1 MVTLYRCSLPQSGS
15 KPVASAAAVAAVAK
29 THSWLVA
36 CPARSRYRRTH
47 RAPACNQCKR
57 PSQSSRRATGAERMQ
72 GPAHTSRTQHM
83 PRLCNMTSTRVAP
96 EHAPWLFNF
105 KASNDSYHVCNISCS
120 CLHVRPTSNSEWTC
134 MLHSTSC
141 RPLAARPTAHGP
153 DIGTLSGAVGPIP
166 GGTGPKNATNHI
178 FRYRRPT
185 ACKHA
190 RSRLRHGAKG
200 RRKPELPVQSAPS

>member
-105 KASNDSYHVCNISCS
+105 KASNDSYMCATSAAAACM
-120 CLHVRPTSNSEWTC
+120 CGLHQTLNGHACCTALAVDHWLHDRPHMVQT
-134 MLHSTSC
+134 
-141 RPLAARPTAHGP
+141 LAH
-153 DIGTLSGAVGPIP
+153 
-166 GGTGPKNATNHI
+166 
-178 FRYRRPT
+178 
-185 ACKHA
+185 
-190 RSRLRHGAKG
+190 
-200 RRKPELPVQSAPS
+200 